1 MTDAIKQK
9 ILERAAFNEHDSYYR
24 LGYDSEKEPHVK
36 EMIIAARA
44 ENARLLPVV
53 TELLEL
59 VTRLNETVNFYS
71 SNANRQCIQWGET
84 HVCDSY
90 SGGNYLPDW
99 DGDLCDEP
107 WEPADRALADTEAT
121 LSRLAGEMEGE

>member
-1 MTDAIKQK
+1 MNDALKQK

-59 VTRLNETVNFYS
+59 VERQQATLNDMAKAEVK
-71 SNANRQCIQWGET
+71 SNLEMAFKGMKTYAQR
-84 HVCDSY
+84 S
-90 SGGNYLPDW
+90 
-99 DGDLCDEP
+99 
-107 WEPADRALADTEAT
+107 LADTEAT
-121 LSRLAGEMEGE
+121 LSRLAEPNG